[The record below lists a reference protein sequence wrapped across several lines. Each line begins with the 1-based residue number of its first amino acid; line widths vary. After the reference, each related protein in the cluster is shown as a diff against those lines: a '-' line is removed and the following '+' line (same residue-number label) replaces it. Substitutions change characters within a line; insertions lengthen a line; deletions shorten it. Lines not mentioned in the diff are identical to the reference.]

1 MYSTSFPY
9 PREAIGDDMEPLLPA
24 KPAEPHVAPATL
36 CARKVM
42 VFPQTTPVPRP
53 GVTGQPYIR
62 LLARVNGIV
71 QDMPPGFVLDGC
83 LIPGGAAPEVTI
95 TAADSPPLT
104 VSDAIPNEQF
114 GKEDSP
120 LLAEPTAG
128 FKTITVDGVKL
139 VVPDYSGDV
148 A

>member
-1 MYSTSFPY
+1 MYSTSAPF
-9 PREAIGDDMEPLLPA
+9 PREAIGDDMQPLLPA
-24 KPAEPHVAPATL
+24 KDPEPHVAPATL

-42 VFPQTTPVPRP
+42 VFPDTKPVPRP

-71 QDMPPGFVLDGC
+71 QDLPPGMVFDSC
-83 LIPGGAAPEVTI
+83 LIPGGTPPEVEVEDAATP
-95 TAADSPPLT
+95 TAKTSE
-104 VSDAIPNEQF
+104 AIPNEQI

-120 LLAEPTAG
+120 LLSAPTNG
-128 FKTITVDGVKL
+128 FKTITVDGVA
-139 VVPDYSGDV
+139 VTVPDYSGDV

>member
-24 KPAEPHVAPATL
+24 KPAEPHVTPATL

-42 VFPQTTPVPRP
+42 IFPDTKPVPRP
-53 GVTGQPYIR
+53 GVTGQPYVR
-62 LLARVNGIV
+62 LLSRVNGIV
-71 QDMPPGFVLDGC
+71 QDLPPGMVFDGC
-83 LIPGGAAPEVTI
+83 LIPGGVPPEVDI
-95 TAADSPPLT
+95 SASGSPPLK
-104 VSDAIPNEQF
+104 VSDAIPNEQY

-120 LLAEPTAG
+120 LLAEPTNG

-139 VVPDYSGDV
+139 TVPDYSGDV
-148 A
+148 V